1 MYMGNELENV
11 LGRGK
16 TRTWTCTSKVHGLF
30 EEQKEEN
37 AVSLM
42 KSQQVTGW
50 LCKVL
55 QVVHFKDSY
64 LFS

>member
-55 QVVHFKDSY
+55 
-64 LFS
+64 